1 MTTASHS
8 PLAATLVSLVS
19 VQVGAAVAKTL
30 FPQVGP
36 EGVAAL
42 RLGLAALVLVMWL
55 RPWTLSLDR
64 SNWLALLGY
73 GTVMAMMNLLIYRAF
88 DYIPVGIA
96 ISIEVLGPLAVAL
109 LTSHRRLDV
118 LWVCFALA
126 GVALLPL
133 GSLNASLDLRGVGYA
148 ALAGMF
154 WGLYVMVG
162 KKTAPLGARGVA
174 LGMSVAALLV
184 VPLGVAHAGLR
195 LLTPEVLLIGGLVAV
210 LSSAMPFLLDMYALK
225 HLPRQVFGVLMSASP
240 AVSALAGQWILGEQL
255 HLLQWLGIGAITVA
269 CLGSSLATHARLAAR
284 QINRWNRPTK
294 AEDSG
299 PSP

>member
-1 MTTASHS
+1 MTIPSHA
-8 PLAATLVSLVS
+8 PLAATLTSLMS

-30 FPQVGP
+30 FPQIGP

-42 RLGLAALVLVMWL
+42 RLGLAALMLVLWL
-55 RPWTLSLDR
+55 RPWTLSLAR
-64 SNWLALLGY
+64 SNCLALFGY

-96 ISIEVLGPLAVAL
+96 ISIEVLGPLGVAL

-174 LGMSVAALLV
+174 LGMSVGALLV
-184 VPLGVAHAGLR
+184 VPLGVAQAGVR
-195 LLTPEVLLIGGLVAV
+195 LLTPEVLLMGALVAV
-210 LSSAMPFLLDMYALK
+210 LSSAMPFLLDMYALQ
-225 HLPRQVFGVLMSASP
+225 HLPRPVFGVLMSASP
-240 AVSALAGQWILGEQL
+240 AVSALAGQWILGEHL
-255 HLLQWLGIGAITVA
+255 HLLQWLGIGAITAA
-269 CLGSSLATHARLAAR
+269 CLGSALATHAGLR
-284 QINRWNRPTK
+284 QN
-294 AEDSG
+294 D
-299 PSP
+299 

>member
-1 MTTASHS
+1 MPGHLGGLTWACMPIPSHA
-8 PLAATLVSLVS
+8 PLAATLTSLVS
-19 VQVGAAVAKTL
+19 VQIGAAVAKTL

-42 RLGLAALVLVMWL
+42 RLGLAALVLVLWL
-55 RPWTLSLDR
+55 RPWQLSLNR

-118 LWVCFALA
+118 LWVCFALT

-133 GSLNASLDLRGVGYA
+133 GSLSASLDPRGVAYA

-174 LGMSVAALLV
+174 IGMGMAALLV
-184 VPLGVAHAGLR
+184 VPLGIAQAGLR
-195 LLTPEVLLIGGLVAV
+195 LLTPEVLLIGALVAV

-225 HLPRQVFGVLMSASP
+225 HLPRRVFGVLMSASP
-240 AVSALAGQWILGEQL
+240 AVSALAGQWILGEHL
-255 HLLQWLGIGAITVA
+255 HPLQWLGIGAISVA
-269 CLGSSLATHARLAAR
+269 CLGSALATHADLR
-284 QINRWNRPTK
+284 QDR
-294 AEDSG
+294 
-299 PSP
+299 

>member
-1 MTTASHS
+1 
-8 PLAATLVSLVS
+8 

-42 RLGLAALVLVMWL
+42 RLGLAALVLVLWL

-96 ISIEVLGPLAVAL
+96 ISIEVLGPLTVAL

-225 HLPRQVFGVLMSASP
+225 HLPRQVFGLLMSASP
-240 AVSALAGQWILGEQL
+240 AVSALAGQWILGEHL

-269 CLGSSLATHARLAAR
+269 CLGSSLATHAGLR
-284 QINRWNRPTK
+284 QDR
-294 AEDSG
+294 
-299 PSP
+299 

>member
-1 MTTASHS
+1 MTIASHY
-8 PLAATLVSLVS
+8 PLAATLISLVS
-19 VQVGAAVAKTL
+19 VQVGAAFAKTL

-42 RLGLAALVLVMWL
+42 RLGIAAVILVTWL
-55 RPWTLSLDR
+55 RPWTLRLSR
-64 SNWLALLGY
+64 ASGLALLAY

-96 ISIEVLGPLAVAL
+96 ISIEVLGPLTVAL

-184 VPLGVAHAGLR
+184 VPVGVAHAGLR

-269 CLGSSLATHARLAAR
+269 CLGSALATHAGLR
-284 QINRWNRPTK
+284 QDR
-294 AEDSG
+294 
-299 PSP
+299 

>member
-1 MTTASHS
+1 MTIASHS
-8 PLAATLVSLVS
+8 PLAATLISLVS

-42 RLGLAALVLVMWL
+42 RLGLASLVLVLWL
-55 RPWTLSLDR
+55 RPWQLSLAR

-73 GTVMAMMNLLIYRAF
+73 GTVMALMNLLIYRAF

-96 ISIEVLGPLAVAL
+96 ISIEVLGPLGVAL
-109 LTSHRRLDV
+109 LTSRRRLDV

-148 ALAGMF
+148 ALAGLF

-174 LGMSVAALLV
+174 LGMSMAALLV
-184 VPLGVAHAGLR
+184 VPLGVAHAGVR

-255 HLLQWLGIGAITVA
+255 QLLQWLGIGAISLA
-269 CLGSSLATHARLAAR
+269 CLGSALATHTGLR
-284 QINRWNRPTK
+284 Q
-294 AEDSG
+294 DS
-299 PSP
+299 